1 MATIG
6 YTYDNA
12 TRKEDVSDV
21 VYDLSVQEGFLL
33 KALPKVKASNTLHE
47 FIADTLAAAVDNA
60 NIEGSDFSA
69 GTIVQ
74 PSRKNNITQIFRKD
88 IQVSRTERT
97 VDHYGMTDPFEFQ
110 KAKKLK
116 EMANDMEFALIR
128 GTIASGTGTAARRLR
143 GLVASITTNA
153 TALAS
158 AQTLT
163 EAILGGGVQLAYD
176 QGANIDHVFAGMK
189 LKRQMSKFT
198 ANSTRYIDADSEKL
212 NSIVEIYMSDAST
225 KPIKL
230 VPHRFMPGAFSGD
243 GTNAVV
249 IGIDSEQFAIAE
261 LETPFFEP
269 IAKTGDHERG
279 MAVSEVTL
287 EDRNEK
293 GGFKLTNVHYDV
305 F

>member
-1 MATIG
+1 MATVG

-12 TRKEDVSDV
+12 TRREDVSDV

-33 KALPKVKASNTLHE
+33 KALPKNKATNTLHE
-47 FIADTLAAAVDNA
+47 FITDSLAAAGDNA
-60 NIEGSDFSA
+60 AIEGADFSA

-74 PSRKNNITQIFRKD
+74 PTRKNNITQIFRKD
-88 IQVSRTERT
+88 IQVTDTER
-97 VDHYGMTDPFEFQ
+97 VVEHYGMSDPFVYQ

-116 EMANDMEFALIR
+116 EMANDMELVLVR

-163 EAILGGGVQLAYD
+163 EAILAGGIQLAYE
-176 QGANIDHVFAGMK
+176 QGAQVDHVLAGMK

-198 ANSTRYIDADSEKL
+198 TGATRFLDTNNTKL
-212 NSIVEIYMSDAST
+212 NSIVEIYMSDASS

-230 VPHRFMPGAFSGD
+230 VPHRYMPGAVSGD

-249 IGIDSEQFAIAE
+249 VGFDSEHFAISQ
-261 LETPFFEP
+261 LRTPYFES
-269 IAKTGDHERG
+269 IAKGGDHERG
-279 MAVSEVTL
+279 FAVAEITL

-293 GGFKLTNVHYDV
+293 AGFKLTNVHYDV